1 MGQRVKPGSRLF
13 LLAAGLA
20 LAAGCA
26 VPPVGEGERP
36 EPVIPGLTRPISDVE
51 ALLDYYQRLTRL
63 QGPELAKE
71 YERARQ
77 SYARARSDYN
87 RLQLALHGALPGAGP
102 EEQVQSLNLLEPLV
116 KSNDQKN
123 GDLRRLA
130 LLLHGLIQE
139 HRRLAEGLNAA
150 SQKAKEEQKR
160 AEDLQQKLDAIKSIE
175 KTLIEREQQMRK
187 QR

>member
-1 MGQRVKPGSRLF
+1 MGRRVKPRLRF
-13 LLAAGLA
+13 SLLAAVLA

-26 VPPVGEGERP
+26 VPPISEGERR
-36 EPVIPGLTRPISDVE
+36 EAVIPSFTRPVGDVE
-51 ALLDYYQRLTRL
+51 SLLDYYERLTKL
-63 QGPELAKE
+63 SGPELAKE

-77 SYARARSDYN
+77 TYARARSDYN

-102 EEQVQSLNLLEPLV
+102 EDQIQSLNLLEPLV

-139 HRRLAEGLNAA
+139 HRRLAEGLSAA

-175 KTLIEREQQMRK
+175 KNLIEREQQMRK

>member
-1 MGQRVKPGSRLF
+1 MGQHVKLGSRLF
-13 LLAAGLA
+13 LLAAVLA
-20 LAAGCA
+20 LTAGCA
-26 VPPVGEGERP
+26 VPPVGEGARP
-36 EPVIPGLTRPISDVE
+36 EPAIPGLTRPVSDVE
-51 ALLDYYQRLTRL
+51 ALLDYYERLTKL
-63 QGPELAKE
+63 QGQELAKE

-77 SYARARSDYN
+77 TYAKTRSDYN

-102 EEQVQSLNLLEPLV
+102 EDQVQSLNLLEPLV
-116 KSNDQKN
+116 KSNEPRS

-150 SQKAKEEQKR
+150 SQRVKEEQKR